1 MKAIDKKLIKG
12 VSILTV
18 VFIFIYV
25 SLKIT
30 LSNAHSEPVEN
41 PSLTQMITEQSLGVV
56 EGLYQEY
63 LPLIYLFFVAI
74 LLLKWFIKRLMQHYA
89 QPE

>member
-1 MKAIDKKLIKG
+1 MKAIDKRLIKG
-12 VSILTV
+12 IGILTV

-25 SLKIT
+25 SVKLT

-41 PSLTQMITEQSLGVV
+41 PSTAQMITEQSLSVV
-56 EGLYQEY
+56 EVLYKEY

-74 LLLKWFIKRLMQHYA
+74 LLLKWFIKRLMQYYA

>member
-1 MKAIDKKLIKG
+1 MKAIDKRLIKG
-12 VSILTV
+12 ISILTV

-25 SLKIT
+25 SVKIT
-30 LSNAHSEPVEN
+30 LSNAHSETVEN
-41 PSLTQMITEQSLGVV
+41 PTATQMITEQSLSVV
-56 EGLYQEY
+56 EVLYQKY

-74 LLLKWFIKRLMQHYA
+74 LLLKWFIKRLTQHYA